1 MLTDTLAKTMG
12 DDALLSVFVVS
23 LVLLAAVM
31 SLVLAIYSWRRIEHP
46 ISDSYARLLAAD
58 SAWAGFYFLMILSGG
73 GLFSAV
79 ALVGHS
85 ISASTAA
92 VMWFLFVIEYT
103 GDDEWLPDQLGPVL
117 LAGVGVY
124 GVLRLLNP
132 NGLAVREIV
141 TGDFGGFVLSA
152 AEFGPI
158 VLAQLAFIY
167 GLLGI
172 SFVLLGRFM
181 GNTRNLYRYQAGAIL
196 LTAVV
201 VTVSTLL
208 FVSEFRLHPQLDI
221 TSVFF
226 VFQAVVIGVALYR
239 YDFLKVAPVAADRFF
254 REMADPV
261 LILDANHEIIDSN
274 EAAEGVD
281 DELTSRQSLDD
292 LGVAELTDAIRA
304 AVDETA
310 GPTELSMRA
319 DDGRR
324 QVYDIE
330 VTPVTDQFEV
340 TQGHVVVLHDVTD
353 RKQHERRLR
362 EQNKRLEEFADIV
375 SHDLRNPL
383 STAAGWTEVIDREL
397 ADDEPEMETLQTGVQ
412 GIVES
417 HERMDQLIEVLL
429 TMAREGQTVDGPE
442 TVSVEQCA
450 TDAWRTAETGD
461 LELVVE
467 ADRTVEA
474 DPARLR
480 QALENLFRNA
490 NAHGAAS
497 TVYVTETPGGFAV
510 EDDGEGIPETDTE
523 SVFEFGYTTDEVG
536 TGIGLA
542 VVKRIVEAHGWR
554 IGVDDSDHGGARFEI
569 MT

>member
-1 MLTDTLAKTMG
+1 MG
-12 DDALLSVFVVS
+12 DDALLSVLVVS
-23 LVLLAAVM
+23 LVLLAAVV
-31 SLVLAIYSWRRIEHP
+31 SLVLAVYSWRWMEHP

-58 SAWAGFYFLMILSGG
+58 SAWAGFYFVMILSGG
-73 GLFSAV
+73 GLLSAA
-79 ALVGHS
+79 ALAAHS

-103 GDDEWLPDQLGPVL
+103 GDDEWLPDRVGSIL
-117 LAGVGVY
+117 LAEIGVY

-141 TGDFGGFVLSA
+141 TGEFGGLVLSA
-152 AEFGPI
+152 AVLGPI

-167 GLLGI
+167 CLLGI
-172 SFVLLGRFM
+172 SFILLGRFM
-181 GNTRNLYRYQAGAIL
+181 SSTRNLYRYQAGAIL

-201 VTVSTLL
+201 VTASTVL

-226 VFQAVVIGVALYR
+226 VFQGVVIGVALYR
-239 YDFLKVAPVAADRFF
+239 YDFLKIAPVASDRFF

-261 LILDANHEIIDSN
+261 LILDANHEIIDAN
-274 EAAEGVD
+274 EAAEGIVD
-281 DELTSRQSLDD
+281 GLTSQQPLDD
-292 LGVAELTDAIRA
+292 LDAGELTDAISD
-304 AVDETA
+304 AVEET
-310 GPTELSMRA
+310 PKSTELSMMA
-319 DDGRR
+319 DGGTR

-330 VTPVTDQFEV
+330 VTPVTDQFEI

-353 RKQHERRLR
+353 RKQRERRLR
-362 EQNKRLEEFADIV
+362 EQNDRLEEFADIV

-397 ADDEPEMETLQTGVQ
+397 ADDEPDTETLQTGVEQ
-412 GIVES
+412 LVES
-417 HERMDQLIEVLL
+417 HERMDELIEVLL
-429 TMAREGQTVDGPE
+429 TMAREGQAVDDPE
-442 TVSVEQCA
+442 TVSIGQCA
-450 TDAWRTAETGD
+450 TEAWRTAETSD

-474 DPARLR
+474 DPTRLR

-490 NAHGAAS
+490 NDHGAAS
-497 TVYVTETPGGFAV
+497 AVYVTETPTGFAV
-510 EDDGEGIPETDTE
+510 EDDGEGIPDTDGA
-523 SVFEFGYTTDEVG
+523 SLFEFGYTTDEEG

-554 IGVDDSDHGGARFEI
+554 IGVDDSNHGGARFEI